1 MSVDVTE
8 TRNII
13 EVDDQSSPVVEVV
26 ETIDRVEI
34 ASNVLTVNGAEV
46 DIIDLKKK
54 VGYSTYW
61 NDPIY
66 SGGKLTQI
74 NVYTDDTKT
83 TQLFTQV
90 LTYSG
95 DDIASVVVTDL
106 ISGRVLTKTFN
117 GFNLDGSLKPFT
129 RAYS

>member
-117 GFNLDGSLKPFT
+117 GFNLDGSLKPFLRT
-129 RAYS
+129 YS

>member
-13 EVDDQSSPVVEVV
+13 EVDDQSSPVVDVV
-26 ETIDRVEI
+26 ETIDRVGI
-34 ASNVLTVNGAEV
+34 ASNILPINGAEV

-54 VGYSTYW
+54 VGYSTYYH
-61 NDPIY
+61 DPIY

-74 NVYTDDTKT
+74 DIYTDDTKT

-95 DDIASVVVTDL
+95 DVVQSVVVTDL
-106 ISGRVLTKTFN
+106 ISGRVLTKTFD